1 MLNKKDIMNKM
12 ERYLE
17 ENIEEA
23 RDIASQVN
31 GYDES
36 LDDLYVYNMCEFDY
50 VMECLG
56 IKGLELINKIQYG
69 DFNINDDYFA
79 FDRLGNL
86 VSYQEWGYERL
97 IRNYIPVIVERYIE
111 LAGHVYADD
120 EMEALMCEYE
130 ECE

>member
-12 ERYLE
+12 IIYLE
-17 ENIEEA
+17 GNIEEA
-23 RDIASQVN
+23 KDIASQVN

-56 IKGLELINKIQYG
+56 VKGLELINKIQYG